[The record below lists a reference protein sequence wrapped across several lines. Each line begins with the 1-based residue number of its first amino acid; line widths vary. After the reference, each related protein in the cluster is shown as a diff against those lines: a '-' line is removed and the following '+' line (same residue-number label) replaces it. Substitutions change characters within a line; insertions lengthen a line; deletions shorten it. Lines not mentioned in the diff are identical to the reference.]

1 MIAIKI
7 TKWLQYS
14 LYPPYHDT
22 SVILVHYYHDN
33 PLKRE
38 TMADKKVF
46 EDSVKNMLTIIG
58 EDPTREGLIKTPERV
73 FKAFEF
79 MTKGYKQDPKVIL
92 NEALFETSNDEMV
105 LIKDIEFYSMCE
117 HHLLPIIG
125 RAHVAYIPDGKV
137 VGLSKIP
144 RMVEVFARRLQ
155 IQEQMTE
162 QIADAII
169 ETINPKG
176 VGVVIQARH
185 MCMEMRGVEKVNST
199 TTSSALRGMFRETK
213 TRSEFLDFINA
224 ASPIRF

>member
-1 MIAIKI
+1 MDNK
-7 TKWLQYS
+7 TK
-14 LYPPYHDT
+14 
-22 SVILVHYYHDN
+22 
-33 PLKRE
+33 
-38 TMADKKVF
+38 F

-58 EDPTREGLIKTPERV
+58 ENPDREGLLKTPERV
-73 FKAFEF
+73 FKAYEF
-79 MTKGYKQDPKVIL
+79 MTKGYQQDPKVVL
-92 NEALFETSNDEMV
+92 NEALFESSNDEMV

-162 QIADAII
+162 QIADALREVI
-169 ETINPKG
+169 EPKG

-185 MCMEMRGVEKVNST
+185 MCMEMRG
-199 TTSSALRGMFRETK
+199 G
-213 TRSEFLDFINA
+213 
-224 ASPIRF
+224 